1 MSHVPAPRGHLAT
14 ESHNERT
21 AQFDALSV
29 SAAVEL
35 MQREDERIHAALA
48 AARADLSKAIE
59 LVVARLRAGGRLFY
73 VGAGTSGRLGLL
85 DAVECPPTFQT
96 DPSMVQAVLAGGAA
110 AVTGAVEGAE
120 DSATAA
126 GEELARRGLCE
137 RDVVFGIAAGG
148 TTPFV
153 HGAIDFARARGA
165 ATVFLACVPREQAP
179 DRADV
184 SVRIVSGPEV
194 IAGSTRLKAGTV
206 TKLALNTVTTVAMAQ
221 LGKVHGNLM
230 VDVDTSKNIK
240 LVERGARI
248 VSALTGDSRED
259 ALALLAAA
267 GGQVK
272 VAVLM
277 RKKGLSREQALAA
290 LAEAGGILR
299 RALA

>member
-1 MSHVPAPRGHLAT
+1 MSQIPASRGHLAT
-14 ESHNERT
+14 ESLNERT
-21 AQFDALSV
+21 AAFDALSV
-29 SAAVEL
+29 EAAVEL

-48 AARADLSKAIE
+48 AARADLAKAIE

-96 DPSMVQAVLAGGAA
+96 DPSLVQAVLAGGAA

-120 DSATAA
+120 DSATTA

-153 HGAIDFARARGA
+153 HGAIDFARSRGA

-230 VDVDTSKNIK
+230 VDVDTSKNVK

-248 VSALTGDSRED
+248 VSALTGLGRDA
-259 ALALLAAA
+259 ALALLSAA

-272 VAVLM
+272 VAVVM
-277 RKKGLSREQALAA
+277 HHKRLSREAAAAA
-290 LAEAGGILR
+290 LAQAGGVLR

>member
-1 MSHVPAPRGHLAT
+1 MSQIPASRGHLAT
-14 ESHNERT
+14 ESHNERS
-21 AQFDALSV
+21 AQFDALSI
-29 SAAVEL
+29 ADAVEL

-48 AARADLSKAIE
+48 AARTDLARAIE
-59 LVVARLRAGGRLFY
+59 LVVASLRAGGRLFY

-96 DPSMVQAVLAGGAA
+96 EPSLVQAVLAGGAA

-137 RDVVFGIAAGG
+137 RDIVFGIAAGG

-153 HGAIDFARARGA
+153 HGALDFARSRGA

-194 IAGSTRLKAGTV
+194 ISGSTRLKAGTV

-230 VDVDTSKNIK
+230 VDVDTSKNVK

-248 VSALTGDSRED
+248 VSALTGVGRDE
-259 ALALLAAA
+259 ALALLSAA

-272 VAVLM
+272 VAVVM
-277 RKKGLSREQALAA
+277 HRKRLSREQASEHLGRC
-290 LAEAGGILR
+290 GGLLR

>member
-35 MQREDERIHAALA
+35 MQREDERIHTALA

-96 DPSMVQAVLAGGAA
+96 EPSMVQAVLAGGAA

-148 TTPFV
+148 TTPYV

-165 ATVFLACVPREQAP
+165 ATVFLACVPREQVP

-221 LGKVHGNLM
+221 LGKVHGNMM
-230 VDVDTSKNIK
+230 VDVDTSKNVK

-259 ALALLAAA
+259 ALALLSAA

-277 RKKGLSREQALAA
+277 RKKGLAREQALAA

-299 RALA
+299 RALS

>member
-120 DSATAA
+120 DRATAA

-230 VDVDTSKNIK
+230 VDVDTSKNVK